1 MENNTTLSG
10 PPPPLLTALH
20 PDDLLVV
27 IGPPHY
33 LPTTHGH
40 LTLLGML
47 QRVATQSR
55 PSAPSEVTIFAPI
68 IKELPPLIQRLRA
81 ARERI
86 GCGAES
92 KFGVG
97 LILRTRDLSV
107 GRAVYFL
114 DCEPELTEGLDI
126 AVGQSLC
133 AESVSFKSRKCAL
146 WDPTPFM
153 DGALGPQ

>member
-1 MENNTTLSG
+1 MENNTTPSG

-20 PDDLLVV
+20 PDDLLIV

-33 LPTTHGH
+33 LPTSHGR
-40 LTLLGML
+40 LTLLGMF

-55 PSAPSEVTIFAPI
+55 PLVSSEVTIFAPI

-92 KFGVG
+92 EFGVG

-126 AVGQSLC
+126 AAGQSLC
-133 AESVSFKSRKCAL
+133 AESVSFKSRKCAT
-146 WDPTPFM
+146 WDPSSFM